1 MCHQNQL
8 CRSGQGGAAA
18 GSARH
23 RCEGPPVLSV
33 NEAKRVQAIMMTCG
47 TIWTGYNT
55 TDMLIAA
62 RRAAGQE
69 ESTTAVM
76 SERHIDY

>member
-1 MCHQNQL
+1 
-8 CRSGQGGAAA
+8 
-18 GSARH
+18 
-23 RCEGPPVLSV
+23 
-33 NEAKRVQAIMMTCG
+33 MMTCG